1 MVTSTAQASSSVAIL
16 IEIEN
21 LVARATKCQPAPKFS
36 NHVDVFAKR
45 ECGTERLV
53 ANLNLEKLGWG
64 TSIKRL
70 CGRIRY
76 IYVMEHPDET
86 TSQETAA
93 S

>member
-1 MVTSTAQASSSVAIL
+1 MVNFTVQASCSVAIL
-16 IEIEN
+16 IQVS
-21 LVARATKCQPAPKFS
+21 VAKHTICQPAPKFS
-36 NHVDVFAKR
+36 NHVDVFAKS
-45 ECGTERLV
+45 EYGTERLV

-76 IYVMEHPDET
+76 IYVMEHPDDT
-86 TSQETAA
+86 TSQQNAA

>member
-1 MVTSTAQASSSVAIL
+1 MVTSTAQASSSAAIL
-16 IEIEN
+16 IEN

-45 ECGTERLV
+45 EYGTERLV